1 MKHTRQERKEPANK
15 YITMHAAVHEKKHDE
30 PPGIPQTQNTRTGM
44 GDADR
49 KWYLGVVFL
58 LSFATTMVIFRT
70 APLYAAIFRQTV
82 RNVASWGTDK
92 KDIGV
97 RGNETYLTIDPV
109 LVKEYMETNNDTYIL
124 VDVRSDAEYRSGHI
138 KRAVSIPLYTD
149 FRRPYGS
156 AVKLDGWEKELRKQT
171 AGKREIVV
179 YGYRP
184 DADIIHIA
192 VDAVRKKSMP
202 VKILSVGYGD
212 WVGGFPQWMPGHEI
226 YGSFNINDYIE
237 RMNQ

>member
-1 MKHTRQERKEPANK
+1 MKHTRQERKDPANRR
-15 YITMHAAVHEKKHDE
+15 ITVHEAVHVKKQEE
-30 PPGIPQTQNTRTGM
+30 PSCNADAQNTKTVM

-58 LSFATTMVIFRT
+58 LSFVTTMVIFRT

-82 RNVASWGTDK
+82 RSVASGWTDK

-138 KRAVSIPLYTD
+138 KGAVSIPLYTD

-156 AVKLDGWEKELRKQT
+156 GVKLDGWEKELRKQT
-171 AGKREIVV
+171 AGKREIIV

-192 VDAVRKKSMP
+192 VDAVRKKNMP

-212 WVGGFPQWMPGHEI
+212 WVGGFPQWMPGHEM
-226 YGSFNINDYIE
+226 GESFNINDYIE
-237 RMNQ
+237 RINQ

>member
-1 MKHTRQERKEPANK
+1 MKHTRQERKEPASK
-15 YITMHAAVHEKKHDE
+15 HITIHAAVHAKKQDKPSE
-30 PPGIPQTQNTRTGM
+30 TTIAQNTRTGM

-58 LSFATTMVIFRT
+58 LSFATTLVIVRT
-70 APLYAAIFRQTV
+70 APLYAALFKQSVRTV
-82 RNVASWGTDK
+82 KTWGTGK
-92 KDIGV
+92 TEVGV
-97 RGNETYLTIDPV
+97 RGNESYLTIDPV
-109 LVKEYMETNNDTYIL
+109 LVKEYMDTNNDTYIL

-138 KRAVSIPLYTD
+138 RRAVSIPLYTD
-149 FRRPYGS
+149 FRHPYGS
-156 AVKLDGWEKELRKQT
+156 AVKRDVWETELRKRT
-171 AGKREIVV
+171 GGKREIIV

-192 VDAVRKKSMP
+192 VDAVRKKKMP

-237 RMNQ
+237 RINQ